1 MLCTRVSFSIFS
13 NRKSCRKVCMGQSL
27 SPTYI
32 IAKHLKEKQKNPKY
46 DEVEQKKN
54 LLNAFKLLDVSYNGV
69 IDKFEIKLL
78 INSVVESYAKAA
90 AECIDNPELSV
101 IPANRVKELINV
113 VDVDGDGKIDFNEF
127 LALIVKIEGVLFD
140 NMLSDLDTK

>member
-1 MLCTRVSFSIFS
+1 
-13 NRKSCRKVCMGQSL
+13 MGQSL